1 MKKVFELEMEVK
13 RAEEGI
19 GVNISFAGGILG
31 RVSEVMN
38 KEDQEKLNKCV
49 EEMSNV
55 IRNIVLRDLLEGTG
69 IDVQDVIKSGESR
82 VITDEKEIEKKLD
95 KRRESNAK
103 HISDILNIL
112 KEMREEKEEIY
123 NSLSQKEKE
132 EIDEYERELDKCK
145 TIDEQIALTLS
156 KIGKILSR

>member
-69 IDVQDVIKSGESR
+69 IDFQDVIKSGESR
-82 VITDEKEIEKKLD
+82 VITDEKEIEKELD
-95 KRRESNAK
+95 KRRKSNT
-103 HISDILNIL
+103 DIL
-112 KEMREEKEEIY
+112 KKMREEKEEIY

-132 EIDEYERELDKCK
+132 EIDEYERELEKCK

-156 KIGKILSR
+156 KIEEILSR

>member
-13 RAEEGI
+13 RAEEGV

-31 RVSEVMN
+31 RVSEIMN

-49 EEMSNV
+49 EEMSSV

-69 IDVQDVIKSGESR
+69 IDFQDVIKSGESR
-82 VITDEKEIEKKLD
+82 VITDEKEIKKELD
-95 KRRESNAK
+95 KRRKSK
-103 HISDILNIL
+103 TDIL

-132 EIDEYERELDKCK
+132 EIDEYERELEKCK

-156 KIGKILSR
+156 KIGEILNK

>member
-13 RAEEGI
+13 RAEEGV

-49 EEMSNV
+49 EEMSSV

-69 IDVQDVIKSGESR
+69 IDFQDVIKSGESK
-82 VITDEKEIEKKLD
+82 VITDEKEIEKELD
-95 KRRESNAK
+95 KRRKSKN
-103 HISDILNIL
+103 DIL
-112 KEMREEKEEIY
+112 KEIREEKEKIY

-132 EIDEYERELDKCK
+132 EIDEFERELEKCK
-145 TIDEQIALTLS
+145 TIDEQITLTLS
-156 KIGKILSR
+156 KIEKILSR

>member
-13 RAEEGI
+13 RAEEGT

-38 KEDQEKLNKCV
+38 KEDEEKLSKCV

-69 IDVQDVIKSGESR
+69 IDFQDVIKSGESR
-82 VITDEKEIEKKLD
+82 VITDEKEIEKELD
-95 KRRESNAK
+95 KRRKNK
-103 HISDILNIL
+103 DDIL
-112 KEMREEKEEIY
+112 KEIREEKEEIY

-132 EIDEYERELDKCK
+132 EIDEFERELEKCK
-145 TIDEQIALTLS
+145 TIDEQIVLTLS
-156 KIGKILSR
+156 KIEEILSR

>member
-13 RAEEGI
+13 RAEEGV

-31 RVSEVMN
+31 RVSEIMN

-49 EEMSNV
+49 EEMSSV

-69 IDVQDVIKSGESR
+69 IDFQDVIKSGESR
-82 VITDEKEIEKKLD
+82 VITDEKEIEKELD
-95 KRRESNAK
+95 KRRKSK
-103 HISDILNIL
+103 DDIL
-112 KEMREEKEEIY
+112 KEIKEEKEEIY

-132 EIDEYERELDKCK
+132 EIDEYERELEKCK

-156 KIGKILSR
+156 KIEKILNK

>member
-13 RAEEGI
+13 RAEEGV

-31 RVSEVMN
+31 RVSEIMN

-49 EEMSNV
+49 EEMSSV

-69 IDVQDVIKSGESR
+69 IDFQDVIKSGESR
-82 VITDEKEIEKKLD
+82 VITDEKEIEKELD
-95 KRRESNAK
+95 KRRKNNT
-103 HISDILNIL
+103 DIL
-112 KEMREEKEEIY
+112 KKMREEKEEIY

-132 EIDEYERELDKCK
+132 EIDEFERELEKCK

-156 KIGKILSR
+156 KIEEILSR

>member
-13 RAEEGI
+13 RAEEGV

-69 IDVQDVIKSGESR
+69 IDFQDVIKSGESR
-82 VITDEKEIEKKLD
+82 VITDEKEIEKELD
-95 KRRESNAK
+95 KRRKSK
-103 HISDILNIL
+103 DDIL
-112 KEMREEKEEIY
+112 KEIREEKEDIY

-132 EIDEYERELDKCK
+132 EIDEFERELEKCK

-156 KIGKILSR
+156 KIEEILSR

>member
-13 RAEEGI
+13 RAEEGV

-49 EEMSNV
+49 EEMSSV

-69 IDVQDVIKSGESR
+69 IDFQDVIKSGESR
-82 VITDEKEIEKKLD
+82 VITDEKEIEKELN
-95 KRRESNAK
+95 KRRKNNT
-103 HISDILNIL
+103 NIL
-112 KEMREEKEEIY
+112 KKMREEKEEIY

-132 EIDEYERELDKCK
+132 EIDKYERELEKCK
-145 TIDEQIALTLS
+145 TIDEQIVLTLS
-156 KIGKILSR
+156 KIEEILSR

>member
-13 RAEEGI
+13 RAEEGV

-31 RVSEVMN
+31 RVSEIMN

-49 EEMSNV
+49 EEMSSV

-69 IDVQDVIKSGESR
+69 IDFQDVIKSGESR
-82 VITDEKEIEKKLD
+82 VITDEKEIKKELD
-95 KRRESNAK
+95 KRRKSK
-103 HISDILNIL
+103 TDIL

-132 EIDEYERELDKCK
+132 EIDEYERELEKCK

-156 KIGKILSR
+156 KIGEMLSR

>member
-13 RAEEGI
+13 RAEEGV

-69 IDVQDVIKSGESR
+69 IDFQDVIKSGESR
-82 VITDEKEIEKKLD
+82 VITDEKEIEKELD
-95 KRRESNAK
+95 KRRKSNT
-103 HISDILNIL
+103 DIL
-112 KEMREEKEEIY
+112 KKMREEKEEIY
-123 NSLSQKEKE
+123 NNLSQKEKE
-132 EIDEYERELDKCK
+132 EIDEFERELEKCK

-156 KIGKILSR
+156 KIEKILNK

>member
-13 RAEEGI
+13 RAEEGV

-55 IRNIVLRDLLEGTG
+55 IRNVVLRDLLEGTG
-69 IDVQDVIKSGESR
+69 IDFQDVIKSGESR
-82 VITDEKEIEKKLD
+82 VITDEKEIEKELD
-95 KRRESNAK
+95 KRRKSK
-103 HISDILNIL
+103 DDIL
-112 KEMREEKEEIY
+112 KEIREEKEEIY

-132 EIDEYERELDKCK
+132 EMDEFERELEKCK
-145 TIDEQIALTLS
+145 TIDEQIVFTLS
-156 KIGKILSR
+156 KIEEILSR

>member
-13 RAEEGI
+13 RAEEGV

-49 EEMSNV
+49 EEMSSV

-69 IDVQDVIKSGESR
+69 IDFQDVIKSGELK
-82 VITDEKEIEKKLD
+82 VITDEKEIEKELD
-95 KRRESNAK
+95 KRRKSKN
-103 HISDILNIL
+103 DIL
-112 KEMREEKEEIY
+112 KEIREEKEKIY

-132 EIDEYERELDKCK
+132 EIDEFERELEKCK
-145 TIDEQIALTLS
+145 TIDEQITLTLS
-156 KIGKILSR
+156 KIREILNK

>member
-13 RAEEGI
+13 RAEEGV

-38 KEDQEKLNKCV
+38 EEDQEKLNKCV

-55 IRNIVLRDLLEGTG
+55 IRNIVLRDLLEETG
-69 IDVQDVIKSGESR
+69 IDFQDVIKSGESR
-82 VITDEKEIEKKLD
+82 VITDEKEIEKELN
-95 KRRESNAK
+95 KRRKNK
-103 HISDILNIL
+103 DDIL
-112 KEMREEKEEIY
+112 KEIREEKEKIY

-132 EIDEYERELDKCK
+132 EIDEFERELEKCK

-156 KIGKILSR
+156 KIGKTLSR

>member
-1 MKKVFELEMEVK
+1 MKKIFELEMEVK
-13 RAEEGI
+13 RAEEGV

-49 EEMSNV
+49 EEMSSV

-69 IDVQDVIKSGESR
+69 IDFQDVIKSGESR
-82 VITDEKEIEKKLD
+82 VITDEKEIEKELD
-95 KRRESNAK
+95 KRRKSNT
-103 HISDILNIL
+103 DIL
-112 KEMREEKEEIY
+112 KKMREEKEEIY

-132 EIDEYERELDKCK
+132 EIDEYERELEKCK
-145 TIDEQIALTLS
+145 TIDEQIVLTLS
-156 KIGKILSR
+156 KIEEILSR

>member
-13 RAEEGI
+13 RAEEGV

-49 EEMSNV
+49 EEMSSV

-69 IDVQDVIKSGESR
+69 IDFQDVIKSGESR
-82 VITDEKEIEKKLD
+82 VITDEKEIEKELN
-95 KRRESNAK
+95 KRRKNNT
-103 HISDILNIL
+103 NIL
-112 KEMREEKEEIY
+112 KKMREEKEEIY
-123 NSLSQKEKE
+123 NSLPQKEKE
-132 EIDEYERELDKCK
+132 EIDEYERELEKCK

-156 KIGKILSR
+156 KIEEILSR

>member
-13 RAEEGI
+13 RAEEGV

-49 EEMSNV
+49 EEMSSV

-69 IDVQDVIKSGESR
+69 IDFQDVIKSGELK
-82 VITDEKEIEKKLD
+82 VITDEKEIEKELD
-95 KRRESNAK
+95 KRRKNK
-103 HISDILNIL
+103 DDIL
-112 KEMREEKEEIY
+112 KEIREEKEKIY

-132 EIDEYERELDKCK
+132 EIDEYEKELDKCK
-145 TIDEQIALTLS
+145 TIDEQIELTLN
-156 KIGKILSR
+156 KIREILNK

>member
-31 RVSEVMN
+31 RVSEIMN

-69 IDVQDVIKSGESR
+69 IDFQDVIKSGESR
-82 VITDEKEIEKKLD
+82 VITDEKEIEKELD
-95 KRRESNAK
+95 KRRKSNT
-103 HISDILNIL
+103 DIL
-112 KEMREEKEEIY
+112 KKMREEKEEIY

-156 KIGKILSR
+156 KIEKILSR

>member
-13 RAEEGI
+13 RAEEGV

-49 EEMSNV
+49 EEMSSV

-69 IDVQDVIKSGESR
+69 IDFQDVIKSGELK
-82 VITDEKEIEKKLD
+82 VITDEKEIEKELD
-95 KRRESNAK
+95 KRRKNK
-103 HISDILNIL
+103 DDIL
-112 KEMREEKEEIY
+112 KEIREEKEKIY

-132 EIDEYERELDKCK
+132 EIDEFERELEKCK
-145 TIDEQIALTLS
+145 TIDEQITLTLS
-156 KIGKILSR
+156 KIEKILSR

>member
-13 RAEEGI
+13 RAEEGV

-69 IDVQDVIKSGESR
+69 IDFQDVIKSGESR
-82 VITDEKEIEKKLD
+82 VITDEKEIEKELD
-95 KRRESNAK
+95 KRRKSK
-103 HISDILNIL
+103 DDIL
-112 KEMREEKEEIY
+112 KEIREEKEKIY

-132 EIDEYERELDKCK
+132 EIDEFERELEKCK
-145 TIDEQIALTLS
+145 TIDEQITLTLN
-156 KIGKILSR
+156 KIEKILSR

>member
-13 RAEEGI
+13 RAEEGV

-49 EEMSNV
+49 EEMSSV

-69 IDVQDVIKSGESR
+69 IDFQDVIKSGESR
-82 VITDEKEIEKKLD
+82 IITDEKEIEKELD
-95 KRRESNAK
+95 KRRKNNT
-103 HISDILNIL
+103 DIL
-112 KEMREEKEEIY
+112 KKTREEKEKIY

-132 EIDEYERELDKCK
+132 EIDEFERELEKCK

-156 KIGKILSR
+156 KIEEILSR

>member
-13 RAEEGI
+13 RAEEGV

-38 KEDQEKLNKCV
+38 EEDQEKLNKCV

-69 IDVQDVIKSGESR
+69 IDFQDVIKSGESR
-82 VITDEKEIEKKLD
+82 VITDEKEIEKELN
-95 KRRESNAK
+95 KRRKSNT
-103 HISDILNIL
+103 DIL
-112 KEMREEKEEIY
+112 KEMRGEKEEIY

-132 EIDEYERELDKCK
+132 EIDEYERELEKCK

-156 KIGKILSR
+156 KIEKILSR

>member
-13 RAEEGI
+13 RAEEGV

-49 EEMSNV
+49 EEMSSV

-69 IDVQDVIKSGESR
+69 IDFQDVIKSGESR
-82 VITDEKEIEKKLD
+82 VITDEKEIEKELD
-95 KRRESNAK
+95 KRRKSNT
-103 HISDILNIL
+103 DIL
-112 KEMREEKEEIY
+112 KKMREEKEEIY

-132 EIDEYERELDKCK
+132 EIDEYERELEKCK

-156 KIGKILSR
+156 KIEEILSR

>member
-13 RAEEGI
+13 RAEEGV

-69 IDVQDVIKSGESR
+69 IDFQDVIKSGESR
-82 VITDEKEIEKKLD
+82 VITDEKEIEKELD
-95 KRRESNAK
+95 KRRKSNT
-103 HISDILNIL
+103 DIL
-112 KEMREEKEEIY
+112 KKMREEKEEIY

-132 EIDEYERELDKCK
+132 EIDEYERELEKCK

-156 KIGKILSR
+156 KIEEILSR

>member
-13 RAEEGI
+13 RAEEGV

-31 RVSEVMN
+31 RVSEIMN

-49 EEMSNV
+49 EEMSSV

-69 IDVQDVIKSGESR
+69 IDFQDVIKSGESR
-82 VITDEKEIEKKLD
+82 VITDEKEIEKELD
-95 KRRESNAK
+95 KRRKSKN
-103 HISDILNIL
+103 DIL
-112 KEMREEKEEIY
+112 KEIREEKEKIY

-132 EIDEYERELDKCK
+132 EIDEFERELEKCK

-156 KIGKILSR
+156 KIEEILSR

>member
-13 RAEEGI
+13 RAEEGV

-49 EEMSNV
+49 EEMSSV

-69 IDVQDVIKSGESR
+69 IDFQDVIKSGESR
-82 VITDEKEIEKKLD
+82 VITDEKEIEKELD
-95 KRRESNAK
+95 KRRKSK
-103 HISDILNIL
+103 DDIL
-112 KEMREEKEEIY
+112 KEIREEKEEIY

-132 EIDEYERELDKCK
+132 EIDEFERELEKCK

-156 KIGKILSR
+156 KIEKILNK

>member
-13 RAEEGI
+13 RAEERV

-38 KEDQEKLNKCV
+38 EEDQEKLNKCV

-55 IRNIVLRDLLEGTG
+55 IRNIVLRDLLEETG
-69 IDVQDVIKSGESR
+69 IDFQDVIKSGESR
-82 VITDEKEIEKKLD
+82 VITDEKEIEKELN
-95 KRRESNAK
+95 KRRKNK
-103 HISDILNIL
+103 DDIL
-112 KEMREEKEEIY
+112 KEIREEKEKIY

-132 EIDEYERELDKCK
+132 EIDEFERELEKCK

-156 KIGKILSR
+156 KIGKTLSR

>member
-49 EEMSNV
+49 EEMSSV

-69 IDVQDVIKSGESR
+69 IDFQDVIKSGESR
-82 VITDEKEIEKKLD
+82 VITDEKEIEKELD
-95 KRRESNAK
+95 KRRKSNT
-103 HISDILNIL
+103 DIL
-112 KEMREEKEEIY
+112 KKMREEKEEIY

-132 EIDEYERELDKCK
+132 EIDEYERELEKCK

-156 KIGKILSR
+156 KIEEILSR

>member
-13 RAEEGI
+13 RAEEGV

-31 RVSEVMN
+31 RVSEIMN

-69 IDVQDVIKSGESR
+69 IDFQDVIKSGESR
-82 VITDEKEIEKKLD
+82 VITDEKEIEKELD
-95 KRRESNAK
+95 KRRKNNT
-103 HISDILNIL
+103 DILKKI
-112 KEMREEKEEIY
+112 REEKEEIY

-132 EIDEYERELDKCK
+132 EIDEYERELEKCK

-156 KIGKILSR
+156 KIEEILSR

>member
-13 RAEEGI
+13 RAEEGV

-31 RVSEVMN
+31 RVSEIMN

-49 EEMSNV
+49 EEMSSV

-69 IDVQDVIKSGESR
+69 IDFQDVIKSGESR
-82 VITDEKEIEKKLD
+82 VITDEKEIEKELD
-95 KRRESNAK
+95 KRRESNV
-103 HISDILNIL
+103 DILKKI
-112 KEMREEKEEIY
+112 REEKEEIY

-132 EIDEYERELDKCK
+132 EIDEFERELDKCK
-145 TIDEQIALTLS
+145 TIDEQIALTLN
-156 KIGKILSR
+156 KIGKILSK